1 MEAQQDAVAAHV
13 ASSGCTLVG
22 TYTEIETGKRDS
34 LDNRPELRRAIAHAV
49 ESLETAAAEK
59 LSAALAGAVA
69 DQVRETTVKSATTA
83 RKKARKTGAAD
94 WNRTSNLGLRS
105 ALLYPN

>member
-1 MEAQQDAVAAHV
+1 
-13 ASSGCTLVG
+13 
-22 TYTEIETGKRDS
+22 
-34 LDNRPELRRAIAHAV
+34 
-49 ESLETAAAEK
+49 
-59 LSAALAGAVA
+59 
-69 DQVRETTVKSATTA
+69 VKSATTA